1 MIDRNNDPTFGD
13 ILYDSFNKGVEGALR
28 APGTPFAGIA
38 SVVLDAGKVKTN
50 TNATVEPFKDS
61 NKSYEEWRKA
71 SINAADPANIEGMT
85 KGEAI
90 YYAAQMGMS
99 DSVRG
104 IKQWW
109 GKTWDD
115 EELLEG
121 LRLDHERLVR
131 IMQHED
137 YGGAAMGTFYGTALV
152 DPVGF
157 VPYAGWG
164 KKLSTA
170 NKGVNAFKDF
180 VKYGVTTG
188 AVMSG
193 IAYTPEDY
201 SLFFEDDS
209 PWALKK
215 AEQTVLGG
223 AVGGLLSG
231 GGAKVADIYMRNRH
245 GYSLFDAPEVKAQK
259 IFAKEKEA
267 IQARTGDEV
276 ILRRGEPVYLPDV
289 DDVGTI
295 TKVNRKENIVYAQRV
310 DLDTGK
316 ITKHSYS
323 IDTIKNPLV
332 GPPVPK
338 DNSYQL
344 KTLFVSTKVDD
355 MVDGKPPVDS
365 KGNPKYFT
373 FDNRRKE
380 QKLNVRLFHDKDND
394 DTFYSIFKVG
404 DIMSM
409 PSSKSLKNIVQK
421 NNLSES
427 NWIVFKHQ
435 GRKAADDLIKRTPED
450 KRGVEFFNQ
459 LDRLSN
465 KKEWGSS
472 ELIFKSNTLKS
483 AKNFILKET
492 GAGTDNLRN
501 KSTQKYVDDI
511 VENSNNIEDDM
522 VGFNYSKPLK
532 SIWQKYADS
541 DFAELLYGRVI
552 PANADMF
559 AGGFAGGV
567 YGYST
572 LPDDYNAQQF
582 FTRTLG
588 MTLAGAVGGR
598 SIKYL
603 DNSYNKG
610 RIREFVNFQF
620 MPEYGL
626 SQKYKDRSLGMMIHR
641 NKIQHEFDKII
652 REASETLTPDENRLL
667 YLIMTGEPIDP
678 TVIAKDGLKIGKKG
692 RDLITKYAK
701 QMVDNGSLN
710 AETFQKNKDI
720 YMKRVYLRPNAAKK
734 NNLINVGTDIK
745 IIGDN
750 LKRRGFTHPSFITK
764 KTYEK
769 DFKPEGFYIIKGS
782 ERKDGKFKVARD
794 WTKAERELMGELEDF
809 SLSLYETGKLMSN
822 DIAAKKFFTD
832 IADNF
837 SISQKQ
843 FDELDDIAKK
853 GYYRIGDMNIKGTQQ
868 KKYGDLAGR
877 YVDKYVYNDI
887 TATFANV
894 AGDTTD
900 FGVGVIGKANSFMN
914 SNSMQSYNSLI
925 SLWKKMK
932 TTWNLGTHVA
942 NTASNFVLI
951 DFAGTDKR
959 YIAKAFKEIKNN
971 SKLWQEANIN
981 GAMSADMVSNE
992 LNRTAK
998 MFGSKYGNLVEELDP
1013 AETVLGSVNRQFK
1026 YVWNSKNNY
1035 LRRGLDKAEQFYQLE
1050 DQLFRMAVYMDRL
1063 DKGFNKI
1070 DAAKDARKWFIDY
1083 NITAPGVNL
1092 LKRTVLPFISYT
1104 YRVAPLLLEGSIRRP
1119 SALIKWGAYGYGLSA
1134 LGTYVSEDTEEGVK
1148 LDRLSMREND
1158 KKTLWNIP
1166 IMPPTMIRLPFN
1178 SSSGDALYL
1187 DVQRWLPGGDI
1198 FMGRESQGLG
1208 KSGFLSKLP
1217 QPLKP
1222 GGPVVDLA
1230 YMVMTGEDP
1239 FTGQEIEDK
1248 GVAPILR
1255 HFLSHQLPNMPF
1267 VPGSYAW
1274 EKLAKSRAQGTD
1286 NMILGYDIGGPDWL
1300 GDFDPNIRAQMEPS
1314 QYSTPFGL
1322 FEALAYG
1329 VGIKVRPIDY
1339 TREINALRNQFRVEE
1354 EEIKQKIKQ
1363 NERDART
1370 GGIKPEQYEKR
1381 KVQYA
1386 DELVEVLTRLE
1397 KLNNAVIREQAKLS
1411 KKEGHEFNE
1420 QMKEEIKKSMEAA
1433 EGFTNE
1439 RDKFFDGGGVDVP
1452 YTKDTPRDR
1461 VDMFTGRPYSD
1472 QMENLGFLNENN
1484 S

>member
-1 MIDRNNDPTFGD
+1 MIDNNNNPTFGD
-13 ILYDSFNKGVEGALR
+13 ILYDSYNRAVDKALR
-28 APGTPFAGIA
+28 MPGTPFGNVAG
-38 SVVLDAGKVKTN
+38 VVLDAGKIKTN
-50 TNATVEPFKDS
+50 PYATVEPFKDS
-61 NKSYEEWRKA
+61 NKSYEEWRREA
-71 SINAADPANIEGMT
+71 ILAEDPANIEGMT
-85 KGEAI
+85 KGQAMA
-90 YYAAQMGMS
+90 YAAQMGMS

-121 LRLDHERLVR
+121 LRTDHEKLVR
-131 IMQHED
+131 LMQHED
-137 YGGAAMGTFYGTALV
+137 YGVATMGTFYGTALV

-157 VPYAGWG
+157 IPYAGWG

-201 SLFFEDDS
+201 SLFFDDDA

-310 DLDTGK
+310 NLDTGQ

-323 IDTIKNPLV
+323 IDTIKNPLI

-338 DNSYQL
+338 DNSYHI
-344 KTLFVSTKVDD
+344 KNAFINSSVDD
-355 MVDGKPPVDS
+355 LLDGKILVD
-365 KGNPKYFT
+365 KDGNPQYWKY
-373 FDNRRKE
+373 DNRRKK
-380 QKLNVRLFHDKDND
+380 QNLPIRIFDNTGPAFKDGKEME
-394 DTFYSIFKVG
+394 FYSIFKVG
-404 DIMSM
+404 HIMSSS
-409 PSSKSLKNIVQK
+409 SSKNLKNFIK
-421 NNLSES
+421 NNNLSEN
-427 NWIVFKHQ
+427 NWIVFKHKE
-435 GRKAADDLIKRTPED
+435 GMRKGKGD
-450 KRGVEFFNQ
+450 KLFDKDYYRRIGE
-459 LDRLSN
+459 
-465 KKEWGSS
+465 SS
-472 ELIFKSNTLKS
+472 EWKNAEFIFKSNTLKS

-522 VGFNYSKPLK
+522 LGFNYSKPLK

-559 AGGFAGGV
+559 AGGFVGGV

-603 DNSYNKG
+603 DNSLNKG
-610 RIREFVNFQF
+610 RFREFVNYHM

-652 REASETLTPDENRLL
+652 REASETLTPDENKLL
-667 YLIMTGEPIDP
+667 YLLMTGEPIDP
-678 TVIAKDGLKIGKKG
+678 TLIAKDGLKIGKKG

-710 AETFQKNKDI
+710 PETFQKNRDI

-769 DFKPEGFYIIKGS
+769 KFKPEGFYIIKGS

-822 DIAAKKFFTD
+822 DIAARKFFSD

-853 GYYRIGDMNIKGTQQ
+853 GYYRIGDMNVKGTQQ

-887 TATFANV
+887 TATFANI

-900 FGVGVIGKANSFMN
+900 FGIGFIGKANSFLT
-914 SNSMQSYNSLI
+914 SNSMQNYNSLI

-951 DFAGTDKR
+951 DFAGTDKK
-959 YIAKAFKEIKNN
+959 YIIKAFSEIKNN

-998 MFGSKYGNLVEELDP
+998 MFGSKYGNLIEEMDP

-1035 LRRGLDKAEQFYQLE
+1035 LRRGLDRAEQFYQLE

-1063 DKGFNKI
+1063 DKGFSKI

-1092 LKRTVLPFISYT
+1092 LKRTVLPFVSYT

-1119 SALIKWGAYGYGLSA
+1119 SALIKWGAYGYALSA

-1230 YMVMTGEDP
+1230 YMIMTGEDP

-1274 EKLAKSRAQGTD
+1274 EKLAKSYAQGTD
-1286 NMILGYDIGGPDWL
+1286 NMILGFDLGGPDWL
-1300 GDFDPNIRAQMEPS
+1300 GDVDPNIRAQMEPS

-1339 TREINALRNQFRVEE
+1339 TREINSLKNQFRVEE
-1354 EEIKQKIKQ
+1354 EEIRKKIKQ

-1370 GGIKPEQYEKR
+1370 GGLKPEQYEKR

-1386 DELVEVLTRLE
+1386 DELIEVIARLE
-1397 KLNNAVIREQAKLS
+1397 KLNNAVIREEAKLS
-1411 KKEGHEFNE
+1411 KKEGHELNE
-1420 QMKEEIKKSMEAA
+1420 KMKEEVKKSMEAT

-1439 RDKFFDGGGVDVP
+1439 RDNFFDGGGVDVP